1 MKVRPFKAI
10 RPQKEKADKV
20 AALPYDV
27 MNSDEAR
34 AMVKENPYSFL
45 HVDKSEIDLPKEM
58 DPYDDQ
64 VYAKAKANI
73 DEFLEKKIL
82 IQDKKPAFYI
92 YRLIMG
98 EVTQIGIVGTAS
110 VDDYIEDRIKKHEFT
125 REAKEKDR
133 IRHVDTTN
141 ANTGPIFLTYPEKEE
156 LSALVAEWTKKEAEY
171 DFTSEDDVRHTVW
184 VIDQPDT
191 IAQIEKEFAAIPALY
206 IADGHHRAASAVKVG
221 KMRRE
226 TNPDY
231 TGEEEFNY
239 FLSVIF
245 PSNQLKVLDYNRI
258 IKDLNG
264 HSEKE
269 LLELLQEK
277 FEVEEYQGGGAYRPE
292 SKHTYG
298 LYLPGKW
305 YKLTAKPEILQD
317 QDVLKMLPVSVL
329 SDYILD
335 PIFGIKDQR
344 TSERIDFVGGIRGL
358 DELEKRVSQGFAAAI
373 ALYPTDI
380 EDLMKIA
387 DSGRVMPPKSTWFEP
402 KLRSGLFLHELE

>member
-98 EVTQIGIVGTAS
+98 EVTQIGIVGAAS

-133 IRHVDTTN
+133 IRHVDATN

-245 PSNQLKVLDYNRI
+245 PSNQLKVLDYNRV

-317 QDVLKMLPVSVL
+317 QDILKMLPVSVL

-358 DELEKRVSQGFAAAI
+358 EELEKRVSQGFAAAI